1 MSGNKL
7 PKNMGKKIADALK
20 NQSLEGNEQE
30 SPAQDSVD
38 DMTGISLEEFLGE
51 EDNGMDYEIEET
63 EIEIP
68 EVPASEEVEDE
79 IYDSSSFGL
88 DMEDVKLDKIS
99 YSNAKPSTPLPDKDI
114 IFKVPEQETEAA
126 PELKLSI
133 DLEEDEEAE
142 EFEMP
147 NNINVLRRLIAQLPA
162 GVPKQTGAQII
173 RQTIEALGIP
183 MKSVLQ
189 DAQKVR
195 ECLNSSIKDCAFTI
209 QEYKSN
215 IKNLEKQ
222 SVGYQKQLTKLNDII
237 SLFIYNDKK

>member
-20 NQSLEGNEQE
+20 NQSLEGDEQE
-30 SPAQDSVD
+30 NQVQDSVD
-38 DMTGISLEEFLGE
+38 EMTGISLEEFLGE
-51 EDNGMDYEIEET
+51 EDNGMDYEVEEA
-63 EIEIP
+63 ELEMPEIP
-68 EVPASEEVEDE
+68 LTEEEED
-79 IYDSSSFGL
+79 IYDVSSFGL
-88 DMEDVKLDKIS
+88 DTEDIKLDKIS
-99 YSNAKPSTPLPDKDI
+99 YSKPKPSTPLPDKDI
-114 IFKVPEQETEAA
+114 TFKMPEQETETA

-147 NNINVLRRLIAQLPA
+147 NNINVLRRLISQLPA